1 MASARVGTDR
11 LSEKELAS
19 WEQGMVLAVDI
30 EAMAELP
37 GVVVMAKC
45 DITSPLVHQRIC
57 QFMAGRK
64 ADVVMSDM
72 APNATGVHEM
82 DHQRIMVS

>member
-1 MASARVGTDR
+1 
-11 LSEKELAS
+11 
-19 WEQGMVLAVDI
+19 
-30 EAMAELP
+30 MAELP

-64 ADVVMSDM
+64 ADVVMRYGM
-72 APNATGVHEM
+72 VETLHLAT
-82 DHQRIMVS
+82 